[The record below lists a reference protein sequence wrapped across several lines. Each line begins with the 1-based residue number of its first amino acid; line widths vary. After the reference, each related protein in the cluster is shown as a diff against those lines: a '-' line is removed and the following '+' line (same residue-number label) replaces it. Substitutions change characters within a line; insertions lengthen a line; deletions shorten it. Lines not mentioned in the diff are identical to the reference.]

1 MLMTALRRSTRARL
15 AMRMFGT
22 VRKDLNRA
30 MTARTKPLPNT
41 EAEVRMVVKT
51 HMAALVKSGFAGCIL
66 RVAILRPREPVWC
79 HNESLQ
85 T

>member
-1 MLMTALRRSTRARL
+1 MTALKRSTRAIL

-30 MTARTKPLPNT
+30 TTARTNPLPST
-41 EAEVRMVVKT
+41 EAKVRMVVKT
-51 HMAALVKSGFAGCIL
+51 LMADLVKSGFAGCIL
-66 RVAILRPREPVWC
+66 RVATQRSQEPVWY
-79 HNESLQ
+79 HNENLQ